1 MKLACLT
8 LTLTLALSL
17 ATGPAFASIDDDA
30 FAGYGDDSTL
40 SCVQLAGEIGQIELD
55 LRDMA
60 RDQRR
65 ATSDRLGSG
74 PLVYVG
80 GIVIPAELVSSTP
93 GRLEG
98 NLQAAAQR
106 KVVRAARARRTLL
119 TGIYLSKECHRAGR
133 RYDAP
138 GQRGL
143 GA

>member
-1 MKLACLT
+1 VKLAC
-8 LTLTLALSL
+8 LTLALSL
-17 ATGPAFASIDDDA
+17 ATGPAFASVDDDVL
-30 FAGYGDDSTL
+30 AGYGDDAAL
-40 SCVQLAGEIGQIELD
+40 SCAQLAGEIGQIELD

-60 RDQRR
+60 RAQRKE
-65 ATSDRLGSG
+65 TSDRLGSG

-106 KVVRAARARRTLL
+106 KAGREARARRNLL
-119 TGIYLSKECHRAGR
+119 TGIYLSKECQRGGR
-133 RYDAP
+133 RYDTP